1 MVNEDEHSE
10 VEMRCRIQQGANAR
24 GKVEGVMVDR
34 NILKKLKRKVLRAC
48 VTQACLNLYLETV
61 ALTEQQQQLQG
72 WFWFCRITRTK
83 RVDERRMNDL
93 RKYVMQQNS
102 STGRLV
108 RSKVKW
114 VGHMV
119 RMDADILEKRVE
131 EKGEKTSRMQ
141 EKGNEQLRSND
152 CVRWDLRRSGED
164 ERWRG
169 GR

>member
-1 MVNEDEHSE
+1 
-10 VEMRCRIQQGANAR
+10 
-24 GKVEGVMVDR
+24 
-34 NILKKLKRKVLRAC
+34 
-48 VTQACLNLYLETV
+48 
-61 ALTEQQQQLQG
+61 
-72 WFWFCRITRTK
+72 
-83 RVDERRMNDL
+83 MNDL
-93 RKYVMQQNS
+93 RKYVMQQNC

-119 RMDADILEKRVE
+119 RMDADILVKRVE

-141 EKGNEQLRSND
+141 EKGNEQLRSED
-152 CVRWDLRRSGED
+152 CVRWDMRRSGED